1 MTDKTKYK
9 NVSLSHEV
17 HGTLQYLSKVL
28 LPGTK
33 LSIRKHRDYCKF
45 LPKRINQKERWSRP
59 IELIEHQKMK
69 TVK

>member
-33 LSIRKHRDYCKF
+33 LSISKTVETIANSYQKE
-45 LPKRINQKERWSRP
+45 INQKENGQDKELN
-59 IELIEHQKMK
+59 IENIN
-69 TVK
+69 

>member
-33 LSIRKHRDYCKF
+33 LSISKTVETIANSYQKE
-45 LPKRINQKERWSRP
+45 INQKESGLNK
-59 IELIEHQKMK
+59 ELNVENIN
-69 TVK
+69 

>member
-33 LSIRKHRDYCKF
+33 LSISKTVETIANSY
-45 LPKRINQKERWSRP
+45 QKE
-59 IELIEHQKMK
+59 INEKELGQNKELNVENIN
-69 TVK
+69 

>member
-17 HGTLQYLSKVL
+17 HGTLQYLSKVM

-33 LSIRKHRDYCKF
+33 LSI
-45 LPKRINQKERWSRP
+45 S
-59 IELIEHQKMK
+59 K
-69 TVK
+69 TVETIANSYQTEINEKELGQNKELNVENIN

>member
-33 LSIRKHRDYCKF
+33 LSISKTVETIANYYQKE
-45 LPKRINQKERWSRP
+45 INQKESGLNK
-59 IELIEHQKMK
+59 ELNEENFN
-69 TVK
+69 

>member
-33 LSIRKHRDYCKF
+33 LSISKTVEAIANSY
-45 LPKRINQKERWSRP
+45 QKEINRKEMGQDKELN
-59 IELIEHQKMK
+59 IENIN
-69 TVK
+69 

>member
-1 MTDKTKYK
+1 MTDRTKYR

-33 LSIRKHRDYCKF
+33 LSISKTVETIANSY
-45 LPKRINQKERWSRP
+45 QKE
-59 IELIEHQKMK
+59 INEKELGQNKELNVENIN
-69 TVK
+69 

>member
-33 LSIRKHRDYCKF
+33 LSISKTVETIANSY
-45 LPKRINQKERWSRP
+45 QKEIKQKESGLNK
-59 IELIEHQKMK
+59 ELNVENIN
-69 TVK
+69 